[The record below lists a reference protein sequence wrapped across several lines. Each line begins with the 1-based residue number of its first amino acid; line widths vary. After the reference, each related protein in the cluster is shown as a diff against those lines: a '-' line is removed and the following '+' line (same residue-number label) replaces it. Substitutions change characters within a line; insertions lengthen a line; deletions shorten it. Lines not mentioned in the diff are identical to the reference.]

1 MKIMLI
7 AIIFG
12 ILSNNIAISKEIKP
26 TRIFPE
32 VTLLGEQK
40 ESAIREYLKEIGDKD
55 ATVQDSEVSLIYEAT
70 LPKTKKITKE
80 DLNNINKAVI
90 NEDDNKWYNYWSK
103 SPVAWKHT
111 QTQIGFVTST
121 SSEYKIITPAHK
133 IKPEK
138 IKTATIRLDKI
149 RVYDYPGSG
158 MHNLLFTFEATN
170 GIASGLKENLI
181 FNQTYKAAETEGAGI
196 TGYPIFSNLN
206 ISADGVSF
214 KAAIINVSNDA
225 DEAILNILDN
235 KESKA
240 GLSLLT
246 TAQPALAPFTEMAL
260 GVSKMILTRNKNKLV
275 QEVYLGLDN
284 DTTAA
289 FGARLSAGNYIV
301 VQAPDISFLWSDWEY
316 DSTNARLVS
325 KKDHKS
331 LPPYNYFVFRVT
343 KIN

>member
-1 MKIMLI
+1 MRILLV
-7 AIIFG
+7 AIFFG
-12 ILSNNIAISKEIKP
+12 LLSNNIATSEEIRP

-32 VTLLGEQK
+32 VPLLGEQK
-40 ESAIREYLKEIGDKD
+40 ENDIREYLIEIGDKG
-55 ATVQDSEVSLIYEAT
+55 AT
-70 LPKTKKITKE
+70 LQKSKINLITKTTFPSSTKISTE
-80 DLNNINKAVI
+80 DLNKINESLI
-90 NEDDNKWYNYWSK
+90 NEDDKNWYNYWNK
-103 SPVAWKHT
+103 SPVPWKHA

-133 IKPEK
+133 ILPEK

-170 GIASGLKENLI
+170 GTAIGLKENLV

-206 ISADGVSF
+206 IPADGVSF

-225 DEAILNILDN
+225 DEATLNILDN

-246 TAQPALAPFTEMAL
+246 TAQPALAPFTEIAL
-260 GVSKMILTRNKNKLV
+260 GVSRMILTRNKNKLV

-289 FGARLSAGNYIV
+289 FGARLGAGNYIV

-316 DSTNARLVS
+316 DSANARLVS